1 MYSQLVRA
9 FLSIGNELLRESTTT
24 AAAAAVCI
32 IQNTILIIHYRE
44 KFKSVSPLRLIL
56 MYIREYSRFCSNRE
70 MYYHERDNVNEK

>member
-44 KFKSVSPLRLIL
+44 KFKSVSPLR
-56 MYIREYSRFCSNRE
+56 F
-70 MYYHERDNVNEK
+70 